1 MKSSALIKP
10 YFTQNKLFI
19 FIGLISLV
27 VVDFLQLMIPLVIK
41 WAVDDLTTFRIDSKG
56 LIIYALYVVGIALAI
71 GVFRYIWRRCLIGM
85 SRQIEE
91 GLRNKFFA
99 HIQTLSAPYFAETK
113 TGDLMAHATNDIQHI
128 RMATGMGI
136 VALTD
141 ALVLGTAAIGFM
153 AAIHLRLTVYVLIP
167 MPFIVLGARF
177 FTKKMHRNYQ
187 AVQGAFADL
196 TEVVRE
202 RFAGIRVIK
211 AYNREKESGAGVQT
225 ASKAYVDKNL
235 KLARIMRSF
244 FPMMIFFSNMS
255 LGLVLLLGGSQ
266 TIKGSITPGEFVAF
280 ISYIGMLTWPMMA
293 IGWVMNLIQRG
304 KASLDRIHQILQT
317 PPQIT
322 DSPGAVAREHIR
334 GEIVFENVSFS
345 YASNDHTDA
354 TPVIAEIDL
363 KLKPGQ
369 TLGIVGPPG
378 SGKATLLGLVPR
390 IFDVSQ
396 GRILIDGLD
405 FRNMRLEDLRSRIG
419 FMPQEPFLFAGS
431 IRENIM
437 FDDSRPQDSA
447 LITLTNAAKT
457 ASLHGTVQ
465 ALPDGFETLVGEKG
479 IILSGGQKQRVALAR
494 TMLSAKPI
502 LILDDPISQVDSET
516 GNDIINRLRSLTG
529 KMTLIIVSHRLSA
542 IHFADHIVVLEQ
554 GRIVESGTHAQLM
567 ERDHYYA
574 RTYRLQELE
583 EVIHAR

>member
-10 YFTQNKLFI
+10 YFTRNKLFI

-27 VVDFLQLMIPLVIK
+27 VVDLLQLLIPLVIK
-41 WAVDDLTTFRIDSKG
+41 WAVDDLTAFRVDSKG
-56 LIIYALYVVGIALAI
+56 LIIYAFYVVGIALAI

-85 SRQIEE
+85 SRQVEE
-91 GLRNKFFA
+91 GLRNKLFA

-153 AAIHLRLTVYVLIP
+153 AAIHLRLTAFVLIP

-211 AYNREKESGAGVQT
+211 AYNREKESRAGVQT

-244 FPMMIFFSNMS
+244 FPMMLFFSNMS

-378 SGKATLLGLVPR
+378 SGKTTLLGLIPR

-405 FRNMRLEDLRSRIG
+405 IRNMRLEDLRSRIG

-437 FDDSRPQDSA
+437 FDDNRPQDSD
-447 LITLTNAAKT
+447 LINAAKM
-457 ASLHGTVQ
+457 ASLNSTVQ

-494 TMLSAKPI
+494 TMLYSKPI

-516 GNDIINRLRSLTG
+516 GNDIINRLRSLTR

-542 IHFADHIVVLEQ
+542 VHFADHIVVLEQ
-554 GRIVESGTHAQLM
+554 GRIAESGTHAQLM
-567 ERDHYYA
+567 EWDRYYA

-583 EVIHAR
+583 EVMYAR

>member
-19 FIGLISLV
+19 FIGLISLI
-27 VVDFLQLMIPLVIK
+27 VVDLLQLLIPLVIK
-41 WAVDDLTTFRIDSKG
+41 WAVDDLTAFRADSKG
-56 LIIYALYVVGIALAI
+56 LIMYAFYVVGIALAI

-85 SRQIEE
+85 SRQVEE
-91 GLRNKFFA
+91 GLRNKLFA

-153 AAIHLRLTVYVLIP
+153 AAIHLRLTIYVLIP
-167 MPFIVLGARF
+167 MPFIVLSARF
-177 FTKKMHRNYQ
+177 FTKRMHHNYQ

-202 RFAGIRVIK
+202 RFAGIRIIK

-244 FPMMIFFSNMS
+244 FPMMLFFSNMS
-255 LGLVLLLGGSQ
+255 LGLVLLLGGRQ

-293 IGWVMNLIQRG
+293 TGWVMNLIQRG

-322 DSPGAVAREHIR
+322 DSPGAVALEHIR

-345 YASNDHTDA
+345 YASNDYADA
-354 TPVIAEIDL
+354 TPVIVEIDL

-378 SGKATLLGLVPR
+378 SGKTTLLGLVPR

-396 GRILIDGLD
+396 GRILIDGVD
-405 FRNMRLEDLRSRIG
+405 IRNVRLEDLRSRIG
-419 FMPQEPFLFAGS
+419 FMPQEPFLFAAS

-437 FDDSRPQDSA
+437 FDDSRPQNSV
-447 LITLTNAAKT
+447 LINAAKA

-494 TMLSAKPI
+494 TMLYSKPI

-542 IHFADHIVVLEQ
+542 VHFADHIVVLEQ
-554 GRIVESGTHAQLM
+554 GRIAESGTHAQLM
-567 ERDHYYA
+567 ESDRYYA
-574 RTYRLQELE
+574 RTYRMQELE
-583 EVIHAR
+583 EVMHAR

>member
-10 YFTQNKLFI
+10 YFTRNKLFI

-27 VVDFLQLMIPLVIK
+27 VVDLLQLLIPLVIK
-41 WAVDDLTTFRIDSKG
+41 WAVDDLTAFRVDSKG
-56 LIIYALYVVGIALAI
+56 LIIYAFYVVGIALAI

-85 SRQIEE
+85 SRQVEE
-91 GLRNKFFA
+91 GLRNKLFA

-153 AAIHLRLTVYVLIP
+153 AAIHLRLTAFVLIP

-211 AYNREKESGAGVQT
+211 AYNREKESRAGVQT

-244 FPMMIFFSNMS
+244 FPMMLFFSNMS

-378 SGKATLLGLVPR
+378 SGKTTLLGLIPR

-405 FRNMRLEDLRSRIG
+405 IRNMRLEDLRSRIG

-437 FDDSRPQDSA
+437 FDDNRPQDSA
-447 LITLTNAAKT
+447 LITLINAAKM
-457 ASLHGTVQ
+457 ASLNSTVQ

-494 TMLSAKPI
+494 TMLYSKPI

-516 GNDIINRLRSLTG
+516 GNDIINRLRSLTR

-542 IHFADHIVVLEQ
+542 VHFADHIVVLEQ
-554 GRIVESGTHAQLM
+554 GRIAESGTHAQLM
-567 ERDHYYA
+567 EWDRYYA

-583 EVIHAR
+583 EVMYAR

>member
-41 WAVDDLTTFRIDSKG
+41 WAVDDLTTFRVDSKG

-85 SRQIEE
+85 SRQVEE
-91 GLRNKFFA
+91 GLRNKLFA

-167 MPFIVLGARF
+167 MPFIVLSARF

-244 FPMMIFFSNMS
+244 FPMMLFFSNMS
-255 LGLVLLLGGSQ
+255 LGLVLLLGGGQ

-293 IGWVMNLIQRG
+293 TGWVMNLIQRG

-317 PPQIT
+317 APQIT
-322 DSPGAVAREHIR
+322 DSPGAAALEHTR
-334 GEIVFENVSFS
+334 GEIVFDNVSFS
-345 YASNDHTDA
+345 YASNDHADA

-363 KLKPGQ
+363 KLMPGQ

-378 SGKATLLGLVPR
+378 SGKTTLLSLIPR

-405 FRNMRLEDLRSRIG
+405 IRNVRLEDLRSRIG

-447 LITLTNAAKT
+447 LITLTNAAKM

-494 TMLSAKPI
+494 TMLSSKPI

-516 GNDIINRLRSLTG
+516 GNDIINRLRSITG
-529 KMTLIIVSHRLSA
+529 SMTLIIVSHRLSA

-567 ERDHYYA
+567 ERDRYYA
-574 RTYRLQELE
+574 RTYRFQELE
-583 EVIHAR
+583 EVMHAR

>member
-10 YFTQNKLFI
+10 YFTRNKLFI

-27 VVDFLQLMIPLVIK
+27 VVDLLQLLIPLVIK
-41 WAVDDLTTFRIDSKG
+41 WAVDDLTAFRVDSKG
-56 LIIYALYVVGIALAI
+56 LIIYAFYVVGIALAI

-85 SRQIEE
+85 SRQVEE
-91 GLRNKFFA
+91 GLRNKLFA

-153 AAIHLRLTVYVLIP
+153 AAIHLRLTAFVLIP

-211 AYNREKESGAGVQT
+211 AYNREKESRAGVQT

-244 FPMMIFFSNMS
+244 FPMMLFFSNMS

-378 SGKATLLGLVPR
+378 SGKTTLLGLIPR

-405 FRNMRLEDLRSRIG
+405 IRNMRLEDLRSRIG

-437 FDDSRPQDSA
+437 FDDNRPQDSA
-447 LITLTNAAKT
+447 LITLINAAKM
-457 ASLHGTVQ
+457 ASLHSTVQ

-494 TMLSAKPI
+494 TMLYSKPI

-516 GNDIINRLRSLTG
+516 GNDIINRLRSLTR

-542 IHFADHIVVLEQ
+542 VHFADHIVVLEQ

-567 ERDHYYA
+567 EWDRYYA

-583 EVIHAR
+583 EVMYAR

>member
-10 YFTQNKLFI
+10 YFTRNKLFI

-27 VVDFLQLMIPLVIK
+27 VVDLLQLLIPLVIK
-41 WAVDDLTTFRIDSKG
+41 WAVDDLTAFRVDSKG
-56 LIIYALYVVGIALAI
+56 LIIYAFYVVGIALAI

-85 SRQIEE
+85 SRQVEE
-91 GLRNKFFA
+91 GLRNKLFA

-153 AAIHLRLTVYVLIP
+153 AAIHLRLTAFVLIP

-211 AYNREKESGAGVQT
+211 AYNREKESRAGVQT

-244 FPMMIFFSNMS
+244 FPMMLFFSNMS

-378 SGKATLLGLVPR
+378 SGKTTLLGLIPR

-405 FRNMRLEDLRSRIG
+405 IRNMRLEDLRSRIG

-437 FDDSRPQDSA
+437 FDDNRPQDSA
-447 LITLTNAAKT
+447 LITLINAAKM
-457 ASLHGTVQ
+457 ASLHSTVQ

-494 TMLSAKPI
+494 TMLYSKPI

-516 GNDIINRLRSLTG
+516 GNDIINRLRSLTR

-542 IHFADHIVVLEQ
+542 VHFADHIVVLEQ
-554 GRIVESGTHAQLM
+554 GRIAESGTHAQLM
-567 ERDHYYA
+567 EWDRYYA

-583 EVIHAR
+583 EVMYAR

>member
-10 YFTQNKLFI
+10 YFTHNKLFI
-19 FIGLISLV
+19 FIGLIALV
-27 VVDFLQLMIPLVIK
+27 VVDLLQLLIPLVIK
-41 WAVDDLTTFRIDSKG
+41 WAVDDLAAFRADSKG
-56 LIIYALYVVGIALAI
+56 LIIYAFYVVGIALAI

-85 SRQIEE
+85 SRQVEE
-91 GLRNKFFA
+91 GLRNKLFA

-167 MPFIVLGARF
+167 MPFIVLSARF
-177 FTKKMHRNYQ
+177 FTKKLHHNYQ

-202 RFAGIRVIK
+202 NFAGIRVIK
-211 AYNREKESGAGVQT
+211 AYNREKESAAGVQT

-244 FPMMIFFSNMS
+244 FPMMFFFSNMS
-255 LGLVLLLGGSQ
+255 LGLVLLLGGRQ

-280 ISYIGMLTWPMMA
+280 ISYIGMLIWPMMA
-293 IGWVMNLIQRG
+293 TGWVMNLIQRG
-304 KASLDRIHQILQT
+304 KASLDRIHRILQT
-317 PPQIT
+317 APQIT
-322 DSPGAVAREHIR
+322 DSPGAVALKHIR

-345 YASNDHTDA
+345 YASNDHA
-354 TPVIAEIDL
+354 AGTPVIAEIDL

-378 SGKATLLGLVPR
+378 SGKTTLLGLVPR

-405 FRNMRLEDLRSRIG
+405 IRNVRLEDLRSRIG

-437 FDDSRPQDSA
+437 FDDSRPENSA
-447 LITLTNAAKT
+447 LINAAKT
-457 ASLHGTVQ
+457 ASLHDTVQ

-494 TMLSAKPI
+494 TMLYSKPI

-542 IHFADHIVVLEQ
+542 VHFADRIVVLEQ

-567 ERDHYYA
+567 ESDRYYA

-583 EVIHAR
+583 EVMHAR